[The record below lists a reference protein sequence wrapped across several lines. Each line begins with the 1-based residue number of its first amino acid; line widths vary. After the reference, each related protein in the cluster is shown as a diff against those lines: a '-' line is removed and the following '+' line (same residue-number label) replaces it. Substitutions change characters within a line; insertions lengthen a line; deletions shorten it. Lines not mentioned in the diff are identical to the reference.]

1 MPQCP
6 GCRKSFSRGYYNH
19 LRQTQKPACRAVLAK
34 AFREI
39 LGPDSD
45 TDDTEVANHL
55 DFNFEGSDG
64 KDDDEDD
71 EEEDL
76 MYGANDYYGEAPAPE
91 QLKGAREVRW
101 AAEEAFRKTPVVEA
115 FPSAKAG
122 APIANIQALPRYD
135 SYRTCLKDPDNPW
148 APFLSQLDWEV
159 AHWAKV
165 CGLSSTTFT
174 KLLKI
179 NGVCERLGLSYHSSQ
194 QLNNIINSSLPEIP
208 KFQRDSVV
216 MGGEVFEMY
225 SRNIIDC
232 IKYLF
237 SDPKFTPHLL
247 LVPERHYEDAT
258 CTNKIMH
265 EMNTCRWWWNTQ
277 KAVEANTPGATIVP
291 VIISSDKTQLTD
303 FGGRTAY
310 PVYLTIGNLPKE
322 IRRKPSHHSHVLLAY
337 LPSTRLEHVSNKSAR
352 RRMLANLY
360 HSCMGRIFQPL
371 ETAGI
376 EGVQMFRGDGVA
388 FRCHPILAC
397 VPTDYQEQV
406 LITSVKTGLCPSCP
420 IPRDEIGE
428 DGKEYPLRDFC
439 MILEA
444 LSKAD
449 VDPTE
454 FKKACEG
461 AGVKPIY
468 HPFWERLPYT
478 HIFRSITP
486 DILHQ
491 LYQGV
496 IRHLISWIKECCGSA
511 EIDARCRRLPPNHNI
526 RLFMKGISTLS
537 RVTGKEHAQMAS
549 VLLGLIISIRLP
561 GGRSPSRLL
570 RAVHGLL
577 NFLFL
582 AQYPMHTTETL
593 KLLRDALK
601 RFHDNKDIFVDLSIR
616 DNFNI
621 PKLHFLDH
629 YLMYIELFGT
639 TDNCNTEYTERLHI
653 DLAKDAWDATNGK
666 DKFPQMTVWL
676 EPSNDQTSFE
686 KGCPVP
692 SLIRDYGAINFQDA
706 LAQFVVGVRD
716 PHLHGVQLQQAIANV
731 RFHFNAVNVYHKI
744 KFTSYDPYVV
754 GGPRESIVDSIHSRP
769 IRKDKRNRDVPA
781 RFDTAVINDGTGQET
796 GVAGYRIGQVRVV
809 FSLPENVIAELFP
822 LGMVLP
828 KHLAYVEWF
837 SSIPRAPDPNHLLY
851 KIKRSMKDGMRLA
864 SVIPV
869 ANIRRSAHLFP
880 DFGPVAPRDWTSP
893 TVLELC
899 GTFFVNS
906 TSDRYM
912 YATFF

>member
-6 GCRKSFSRGYYNH
+6 GCGKSFSRGYYNH

-34 AFREI
+34 AFQEI

-76 MYGANDYYGEAPAPE
+76 MYGANDYYGEAPTPE
-91 QLKGAREVRW
+91 QLEGAREVRW

-122 APIANIQALPRYD
+122 APIANIQALPRYN

-179 NGVCERLGLSYHSSQ
+179 NGVCECLGLSYHSSQ
-194 QLNNIINSSLPEIP
+194 QLNNIIDSSLPEIP
-208 KFQRDSVV
+208 KFQRNSVV

-225 SRNIIDC
+225 SHNIIDC

-237 SDPKFTPHLL
+237 SDPEFTPHLL
-247 LVPERHYEDAT
+247 LAPERHYEDAT
-258 CTNKIMH
+258 CTNKMMH
-265 EMNTCRWWWNTQ
+265 EMNTCRWWWDTQ

-303 FGGRTAY
+303 FDGRTAY

-337 LPSTRLEHVSNKSAR
+337 LPSTQLEHVSNKSAR
-352 RRMLANLY
+352 
-360 HSCMGRIFQPL
+360 
-371 ETAGI
+371 I
-376 EGVQMFRGDGVA
+376 EGVQMFRGNGVA

-406 LITSVKTGLCPSCP
+406 LITGVKTGLCPSCP

-444 LSKAD
+444 LSKAN

-526 RLFMKGISTLS
+526 RLFMKGISTHS
-537 RVTGKEHAQMAS
+537 RMAS

-593 KLLRDALK
+593 KLLQDAL
-601 RFHDNKDIFVDLSIR
+601 NIC

-621 PKLHFLDH
+621 PKLHFLNH

-666 DKFPQMTVWL
+666 DEFPQMTVWL
-676 EPSNDQTSFE
+676 ERHEKIFRHAKYIKWRTSGHQQPNPTRGE
-686 KGCPVP
+686 RQNPGILYRHQLQMTKHPLKKGVRFQ
-692 SLIRDYGAINFQDA
+692 SLIRNYGAINFQDA
-706 LAQFVVGVRD
+706 LAQFVLGVRD

-754 GGPRESIVDSIHSRP
+754 GGPRESVVDSIHSRP
-769 IRKDKRNRDVPA
+769 IQKDKRNRDVPA

-796 GVAGYRIGQVRVV
+796 GVAGYRIGQVRMV

-822 LGMVLP
+822 PGMVLP

-851 KIKRSMKDGMRLA
+851 KIKS
-864 SVIPV
+864 SIIPV

-880 DFGPVAPRDWTSP
+880 DFGPVAPCDWTSP